1 MKDKY
6 FIRSR
11 ISEAKFREIIKLFS
25 GDLTACQIAL
35 FFGVSRMCV
44 NRILKQVRIRIAE
57 FCEQES
63 IFKNGEVE
71 MDESYF
77 GARRICG
84 RRGRGSYGKIIV
96 FGLKQRE
103 GRVYTQVIKNC

>member
-1 MKDKY
+1 MKNKY

-25 GDLTACQIAL
+25 GDLTASQVAL
-35 FFGVSRMCV
+35 FSCVSRMCA

-63 IFKNGEVE
+63 IFGEGEVE

-77 GARRICG
+77 G
-84 RRGRGSYGKIIV
+84 V
-96 FGLKQRE
+96 DWPPF
-103 GRVYTQVIKNC
+103 

>member
-1 MKDKY
+1 MKNKY

-35 FFGVSRMCV
+35 FSGVSRMCV

-77 GARRICG
+77 GARRIRG
-84 RRGRGSYGKIIV
+84 RRGRGS
-96 FGLKQRE
+96 
-103 GRVYTQVIKNC
+103 